1 MRLLGGWLVPGP
13 LWTFEQSFELPV
25 LKSEAT
31 RIAGAPDG
39 EVIVA
44 GSYLFGEVYIPW
56 LGRLSG
62 G

>member
-1 MRLLGGWLVPGP
+1 MARALFIFSLLLTACGV
-13 LWTFEQSFELPV
+13 EELQV
-25 LKSEAT
+25 LKSGAT